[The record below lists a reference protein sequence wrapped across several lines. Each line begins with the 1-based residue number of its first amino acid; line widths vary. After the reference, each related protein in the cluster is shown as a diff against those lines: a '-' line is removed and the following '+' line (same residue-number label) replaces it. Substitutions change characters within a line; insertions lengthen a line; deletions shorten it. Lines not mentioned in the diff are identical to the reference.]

1 MVYWVVWLL
10 WFLFVVYMYFFNGSF
25 EWVFFFFRGGFD
37 IRKFL
42 GYVCFEGKQFFNFFI
57 FILWICFFFLH
68 KTLDVWWHACST
80 EILGGELVVLHQPVK
95 ALVFPSSFSNLDFST
110 KQCLQLG
117 MATGRVALI
126 PTPSRLFKTILIPVP
141 FKKLNGVGW
150 GGRVWELNFNFLK
163 LL

>member
-1 MVYWVVWLL
+1 MEQTYCYVNFYDRISFLKIDFWSVLNISLSNLWTYFIWVFFLYNFWFIGLCWLL

-80 EILGGELVVLHQPVK
+80 EILGGELVVLHHMVK
-95 ALVFPSSFSNLDFST
+95 ALVFPS
-110 KQCLQLG
+110 
-117 MATGRVALI
+117 
-126 PTPSRLFKTILIPVP
+126 
-141 FKKLNGVGW
+141 
-150 GGRVWELNFNFLK
+150 
-163 LL
+163 